1 MKKKRS
7 ERVYKVERTPGS
19 GPSGTPQ
26 TATLFARNQGRQ
38 IAVTFGEVARKT
50 RGKKKL
56 KKNIFCEKFLRACA
70 DGARVRHLAQQGR
83 LKHLL
88 ATGPS
93 MRIVQG
99 TAIFG

>member
-1 MKKKRS
+1 MYKR
-7 ERVYKVERTPGS
+7 
-19 GPSGTPQ
+19 
-26 TATLFARNQGRQ
+26 
-38 IAVTFGEVARKT
+38 EVSACT
-50 RGKKKL
+50 KL
-56 KKNIFCEKFLRACA
+56 KEHRGQAQRGRLKQLHFLLAIRAGKSLLLSGKSLAKHAEKKTEKNIFCEKFLRACA

>member
-1 MKKKRS
+1 MKKRTS
-7 ERVYKVERTPGS
+7 ERVYKVERTPGP
-19 GPSGTPQ
+19 GPSETPQ

-38 IAVTFGEVARKT
+38 ITLTLGELARKT
-50 RGKKKL
+50 RGKKTEKI
-56 KKNIFCEKFLRACA
+56 NFCEKFTE
-70 DGARVRHLAQQGR
+70 HHTTAQRGR

-88 ATGPS
+88 VSGPS